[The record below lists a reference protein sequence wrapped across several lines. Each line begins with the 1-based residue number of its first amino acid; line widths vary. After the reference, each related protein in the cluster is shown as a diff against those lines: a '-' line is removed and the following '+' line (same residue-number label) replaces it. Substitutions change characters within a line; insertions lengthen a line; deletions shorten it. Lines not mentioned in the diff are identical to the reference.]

1 MLDDVEFC
9 RELGLQRTALT
20 IWIEEGWI
28 RPESSAEGWRF
39 SAVDI
44 ARGRLILDLRGPMGV
59 NEEGVAV
66 VLHLVDQMHGLRNAL
81 RELASARTISK
92 QSM

>member
-1 MLDDVEFC
+1 MIDDIEFC
-9 RELGLQRTALT
+9 HELGLQQAALA
-20 IWIEEGWI
+20 IWIDEGWV
-28 RPESSAEGWRF
+28 RPELSAQGRRF

-66 VLHLVDQMHGLRNAL
+66 ILHLVDQMHGLRNAL
-81 RELASARTISK
+81 RELAPTRTIST

>member
-9 RELGLQRTALT
+9 RELGLQPTVLA
-20 IWIEEGWI
+20 IWIEEGWV
-28 RPESSAEGWRF
+28 RPESSAEGKRF

-66 VLHLVDQMHGLRNAL
+66 ILHLLDQMHGLRNAL
-81 RELASARTISK
+81 RGLAATRTISK